1 VILGTLQ
8 SKYSFADINVI
19 EELFDFDNKLIYN
32 LNFLE
37 MQVLV

>member
-8 SKYSFADINVI
+8 SKYSFADISVI
-19 EELFDFDNKLIYN
+19 EELFDFDNIYN